1 MLIYF
6 LLVLGFF
13 TNGITTLVGLILA
26 YIFAGDAA
34 AEEKTHYTYQIRG
47 FWIFLLYA
55 VILSVISL
63 ILALI
68 LLGPAWFEFTQLTET
83 WDNRGPGQHHWSG
96 SDRMWF
102 VREYIGIGNFVGVFF
117 SFLLLPLFAVGR
129 FIKGTRLLIKKQSIP
144 NPKTWLI

>member
-68 LLGPAWFEFTQLTET
+68 LLGPAWFVEFAQLAQT
-83 WDNRGPGQHHWSG
+83 WDNRGGPDG
-96 SDRMWF
+96 MWF

-117 SFLLLPLFAVGR
+117 PFLLLPLFAIGR
-129 FIKGTRLLIKKQSIP
+129 FIKGIRLLMKKQPIP

>member
-68 LLGPAWFEFTQLTET
+68 LLGPAWFVEIVPLVEA
-83 WDNRGPGQHHWSG
+83 WDNRGGPDGIQ
-96 SDRMWF
+96 F
-102 VREYIGIGNFVGVFF
+102 VEEYIGFGYLVGIL
-117 SFLLLPLFAVGR
+117 SPFLLLLLFAIGR
-129 FIKGTRLLIKKQSIP
+129 FIKGIRLLMKKQPVS